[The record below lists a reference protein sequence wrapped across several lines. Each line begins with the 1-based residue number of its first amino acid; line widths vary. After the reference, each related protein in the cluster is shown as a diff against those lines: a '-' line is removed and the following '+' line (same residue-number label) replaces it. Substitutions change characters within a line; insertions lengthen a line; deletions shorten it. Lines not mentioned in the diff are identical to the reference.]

1 MRMINPNSERVATAL
16 SAYIVSSDGKKCIA
30 EKDIEA
36 AVNIVTNKFKNVFC
50 EVSPHPKFDVVT
62 FKVSAARTLYFEAIV
77 IPKKIEEP
85 SAKKVLILSG
95 SPRKYGNSDLLCEEF
110 MKGAVEAGHTAELIR
125 IAEKKIGFCKGC
137 YACKKKGICITK
149 DDMSEIIQ
157 KMIDADVIALASP
170 VYFYAMNAQLKA
182 VIDRSVARWTE
193 IKKKDFYFIITAA
206 EKEQTTFDGTLACMR
221 GFLECCEGS
230 TEKGII
236 CAGGVYNAGEVTLTD
251 YINQAFDMG
260 KNI

>member
-1 MRMINPNSERVATAL
+1 MRGITPNTERISNAL
-16 SAYIVSSDGKKCIA
+16 SAFIVYTDGKKCIA
-30 EKDIEA
+30 EKDIDE
-36 AVNIVTNKFKNVFC
+36 AVNIVTSKFKNVFC

-77 IPKKIEEP
+77 IPQKIEEP
-85 SAKKVLILSG
+85 TTKQILILSG

-110 MKGAVEAGHTAELIR
+110 MKGAVESGHNVELIR
-125 IAEKKIGFCKGC
+125 IAERKIGFCKGC
-137 YACKKKGICITK
+137 YACKKKGICIIK
-149 DDMSEIIQ
+149 DDMEEIIQ
-157 KMIDADVIALASP
+157 KMIDADVIVLASP

-193 IKKKDFYFIITAA
+193 IKNKDFYFIMTAA
-206 EKEQTTFDGTLACMR
+206 ENEQTTFTGTLACMR

-230 TEKGII
+230 TEKGLI

-260 KNI
+260 KNV